1 MENNKGNAESNE
13 DSHITPSTKKYVLWK
28 LLVLSMNYYSIF
40 FGYMFSFC
48 KPSWCIT
55 VWTGCVVISCLRIRF
70 FHKYTNRKLKVLT
83 LIVPFPGTL
92 ITYAFSSFFLY
103 HCVALLY
110 GQYFFVFGV
119 WTSLF
124 YLKGTNP
131 SFPARLICLPVQV
144 LQVNFWIVFL
154 LHIISNSL
162 SLILTF
168 GWGRLTRL
176 VFITLNGV
184 IRIIKY
190 NVRSMYKIVK
200 IAYHLLW
207 RPPHFREMYTFS
219 VSCLVE
225 ASANASLVSFYSCM
239 NVFDVSLVSKFL
251 SFCRTHA
258 LQQNG
263 VENIEA
269 PPNSDAT
276 KKKVHHSCLFSS
288 IFCFFLHIQF
298 FT

>member
-1 MENNKGNAESNE
+1 M
-13 DSHITPSTKKYVLWK
+13 
-28 LLVLSMNYYSIF
+28 
-40 FGYMFSFC
+40 
-48 KPSWCIT
+48 
-55 VWTGCVVISCLRIRF
+55 
-70 FHKYTNRKLKVLT
+70 
-83 LIVPFPGTL
+83 
-92 ITYAFSSFFLY
+92 
-103 HCVALLY
+103 
-110 GQYFFVFGV
+110 FGV

-263 VENIEA
+263 VENIEV